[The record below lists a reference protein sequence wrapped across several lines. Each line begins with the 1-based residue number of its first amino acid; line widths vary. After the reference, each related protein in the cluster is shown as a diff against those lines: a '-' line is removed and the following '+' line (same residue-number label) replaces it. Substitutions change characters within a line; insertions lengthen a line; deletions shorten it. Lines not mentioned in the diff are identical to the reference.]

1 MADGFIWY
9 ELVTNDVDKAV
20 NFYKKVVGWDIKDSG
35 MPGMKYMLFG
45 KNGKDVGGMMTWA
58 GAGAPE
64 LPTQWMGHIHTAKL
78 DEELKA
84 VTADG
89 GTIVKPAQD
98 IPGVGR
104 FAVVLD
110 PQKVKYL
117 LFEPGKQDA
126 PPRLDQMA
134 VGNVGWHELL
144 TDDQATAFD
153 YYSKHYGW
161 QKDFAHDMGAMGT
174 YQTFRTDKPLYT
186 GGMMNRKRP
195 RHARRHSA
203 ALAVLLHRRR
213 HRGGPETCDRSGRQ
227 DSAASHGRARRLAH
241 PAGHRRPG
249 WPLCSDAG
257 TKIVT
262 AMYFMPGA
270 AALRS
275 QENGCRTYGEFLK
288 T

>member
-9 ELVTNDVDKAV
+9 ELVTNDMDKAV
-20 NFYKKVVGWDIKDSG
+20 NFYKKVVGWDIRDAG
-35 MPGMKYMLFG
+35 MPGFTYMLFG
-45 KNGKDVGGMMTWA
+45 KDGKDVGGMMTWA
-58 GAGAPE
+58 GADAPD
-64 LPTQWMGHIHTAKL
+64 LPPQWMGHIHTAKL

-117 LFEPGKQDA
+117 LFEPSQQDA

-144 TDDQATAFD
+144 TDDQAKAFD

-174 YQTFRTDKPLYT
+174 YQTFRSDQPLYT
-186 GGMMNRKRP
+186 GGMMNRKGP
-195 RHARRHSA
+195 GMPEDIPPHWQFYFIVDDIEA
-203 ALAVLLHRRR
+203 AQKRVI
-213 HRGGPETCDRSGRQ
+213 
-227 DSAASHGRARRLAH
+227 
-241 PAGHRRPG
+241 
-249 WPLCSDAG
+249 DAG
-257 TKIVT
+257 GNIL
-262 AMYFMPGA
+262 MPPMDVPGGSRIMQA
-270 AALRS
+270 TDDQNGHFALMQAPKS
-275 QENGCRTYGEFLK
+275 
-288 T
+288 

>member
-1 MADGFIWY
+1 VADGFIWY
-9 ELVTNDVDKAV
+9 ELVTNDMDKAV
-20 NFYKKVVGWDIKDSG
+20 NFYKKVVRWDIKDSG

-45 KNGKDVGGMMTWA
+45 RDGKDVGGMMTWA

-110 PQKVKYL
+110 PQQVKYL
-117 LFEPGKQDA
+117 LFEPGKGDV
-126 PPRLDQMA
+126 PPRLEQMA

-144 TDDQATAFD
+144 TDDATKAFN
-153 YYSKHYGW
+153 YYAKHYGW

-174 YQTFRTDKPLYT
+174 YQIFRTDKPLYT
-186 GGMMNRKRP
+186 GGMMNRSGP
-195 RHARRHSA
+195 GMPEGIPPHWQYYFTVDDIEA
-203 ALAVLLHRRR
+203 AQERVIEAGGKILLPPMDVP
-213 HRGGPETCDRSGRQ
+213 GGSRILQATDDQ
-227 DSAASHGRARRLAH
+227 D
-241 PAGHRRPG
+241 GH
-249 WPLCSDAG
+249 
-257 TKIVT
+257 
-262 AMYFMPGA
+262 F
-270 AALRS
+270 ALMQGPKS
-275 QENGCRTYGEFLK
+275 
-288 T
+288 